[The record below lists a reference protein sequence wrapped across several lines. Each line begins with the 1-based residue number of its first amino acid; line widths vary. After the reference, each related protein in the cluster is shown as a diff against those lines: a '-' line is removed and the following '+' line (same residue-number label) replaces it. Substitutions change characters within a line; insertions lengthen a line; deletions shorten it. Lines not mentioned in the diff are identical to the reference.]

1 MNNIPIQYKKKI
13 TMSFQKY
20 KLFAIFSFF
29 AIISLLLIVID
40 IELVYEQTIVKLER
54 IISNGTVVYL
64 SHKLSLVSAWL
75 LISYFSYLKF
85 LPKSIVSV
93 INRLSFFE
101 LFIIL
106 YTIFII
112 FMFIM
117 TLAHDYIAPLT
128 NDHSLYNWMAS
139 NSNKPCSCGNPT
151 LLVPSNPSGNATNGL
166 IMAGTATAGFKLAQ
180 KLPTAG
186 GKLICVCGG
195 IIARRISYS
204 S

>member
-1 MNNIPIQYKKKI
+1 ML
-13 TMSFQKY
+13 
-20 KLFAIFSFF
+20 LFFF
-29 AIISLLLIVID
+29 VSIISLLLIVIN
-40 IELVYEQTIVKLER
+40 IEWVYDQTIVILEKM
-54 IISNGTVVYL
+54 ISNGTVVYL

-166 IMAGTATAGFKLAQ
+166 IMVGAATAGLKLAST
-180 KLPTAG
+180 L
-186 GKLICVCGG
+186 
-195 IIARRISYS
+195 RRR
-204 S
+204 

>member
-64 SHKLSLVSAWL
+64 SHKLSLVSVWL
-75 LISYFSYLKF
+75 LISYFFYLKI

-106 YTIFII
+106 YTI
-112 FMFIM
+112 
-117 TLAHDYIAPLT
+117 
-128 NDHSLYNWMAS
+128 
-139 NSNKPCSCGNPT
+139 
-151 LLVPSNPSGNATNGL
+151 LLFL
-166 IMAGTATAGFKLAQ
+166 CL
-180 KLPTAG
+180 
-186 GKLICVCGG
+186 
-195 IIARRISYS
+195 
-204 S
+204 

>member
-1 MNNIPIQYKKKI
+1 M
-13 TMSFQKY
+13 
-20 KLFAIFSFF
+20 
-29 AIISLLLIVID
+29 V
-40 IELVYEQTIVKLER
+40 
-54 IISNGTVVYL
+54 VVYL
-64 SHKLSLVSAWL
+64 SHKLSLVSVWL
-75 LISYFSYLKF
+75 LISYFFYLKI

-117 TLAHDYIAPLT
+117 TLALDYIAPLT
-128 NDHSLYNWMAS
+128 NDHSLDNWMAS

-166 IMAGTATAGFKLAQ
+166 TMVGAATAGFKLAST
-180 KLPTAG
+180 L
-186 GKLICVCGG
+186 
-195 IIARRISYS
+195 RRR
-204 S
+204 